1 MTQAISVGLF
11 EDPVS
16 DPKFSEINELVMR
29 IMETGNVRVTSVE
42 SPSDVNPERDMTGEF
57 DLTLERAMENI
68 KVFEEHDFDYIVNTI
83 GGSGTSLR
91 EYDKLFVPG
100 TVWYERAKRFT
111 ERVRDISDIMKM
123 AELEFKHEVGRT
135 AVYQSPDRVSDRV
148 EVFDEPVKIL
158 KQIPGLDYIETR
170 HEEYYAKPDLVITSH
185 PVWRAR
191 IPAEMNL
198 DGTNEPIE
206 VKHIVEVVAE
216 SCGIA
221 SNQ

>member
-1 MTQAISVGLF
+1 MRQTISVGLF

-16 DPKFSEINELVMR
+16 NPTFSKINELVIR
-29 IMETGNVRVTSVE
+29 IMEAGNVRVTSMAFPAGV
-42 SPSDVNPERDMTGEF
+42 STERDMTGEF
-57 DLTLERAMENI
+57 DLTLEMAMENI

-83 GGSGTSLR
+83 GGPGTSLK

-100 TVWYERAKRFT
+100 TAWYERAKRFT
-111 ERVRDISDIMKM
+111 EQVRDISDIMKM
-123 AELEFKHEVGRT
+123 AKLEFKHEVGRT
-135 AVYQSPDRVSDRV
+135 AVYQSPDPLSDMV

-158 KQIPGLDYIETR
+158 KQIPGLDYIEAK
-170 HEEYYAKPDLVITSH
+170 HEEDYAKPDLVVTSH
-185 PVWRAR
+185 PVWCAR
-191 IPAEMNL
+191 MPVDANL
-198 DGTNEPIE
+198 DGVDEPVE